1 MKSFFSVFMITF
13 LLTFSLYSAAQQA
26 GDVDT
31 QVIPPAY
38 AGTPGTAG
46 FLGPL
51 ANAQRTYQLLIHEDL
66 LTDILNK
73 EIHAIGWRL
82 LPAASADWP
91 AAEVTYST
99 YDIYL
104 SESVPPAN
112 RSSTFAENVVG
123 PQTLVRSGSLIIPAN
138 SYRSGNSPNS
148 FGPDITFDNFWLYT
162 GGHLLVEI
170 RHTGFSGTSSSID
183 AVGTS
188 APGYLSLFS
197 ALWLG
202 NYNATTGGL
211 QGNFGIVKFTYDDPI
226 PVELTSFTAAATGNN
241 VQLNWSTAS
250 EINNQGFDIQRKTYN
265 SEFESVGFVGGAGT
279 TTETRN
285 YSFTDEVSNGTYTYR
300 LKQMDF
306 DGTFEYSNEIEV
318 DVNIPAVYALE
329 QNYPNP
335 FNPSTTI
342 NFSLANEGF
351 VKLAVYNTLGQE
363 VMTLVNEVKESGAH
377 SVTFDAS
384 LLTSG
389 AYFYKLETA
398 QFSQTKKMLLTK

>member
-1 MKSFFSVFMITF
+1 MKSFFSVFMIAF
-13 LLTFSLYSAAQQA
+13 LLTFSLYSTAQQA
-26 GDVDT
+26 GEVDT

-38 AGTPGTAG
+38 SGTPGTAG

-66 LTDILNK
+66 LTGLVNK
-73 EIHAIGWRL
+73 EIQAIGWRL
-82 LPAASADWP
+82 LPSAAADWP
-91 AAEVTYST
+91 AAEATYSS

-112 RSSTFAENVVG
+112 RSLTFANNVVG
-123 PQTLVRSGSLIIPAN
+123 PQTLVRSGSLVIPAN

-148 FGPDITFDNFWLYT
+148 FGPDITFNNFWLYT

-170 RHTGFSGTSSSID
+170 RHTGFSGTSASID
-183 AVGTS
+183 AIGT
-188 APGYLSLFS
+188 AVPGYLSLFS
-197 ALWLG
+197 ACWTG
-202 NYNATTGGL
+202 NYAGTSGS
-211 QGNFGIVKFTYDDPI
+211 QGNFAVLNLIYDDPI
-226 PVELTSFTAAATGNN
+226 PVELTSFTASASGNN
-241 VQLNWSTAS
+241 VILNWSTAT
-250 EINNQGFDIQRKTYN
+250 ETNNQGFDVERKASG
-265 SEFESVGFVGGAGT
+265 SEFQSVGFVSGSGT
-279 TTETRN
+279 TTEIRN
-285 YSFTDEVSNGTYTYR
+285 YSFNDEVSNGNYVYR
-300 LKQMDF
+300 LKQLDF